1 MKRFAWCWVAV
12 SLWGHL
18 GVAQA
23 ALFEDD
29 EARRAILELRQSHRA
44 LQERLDRQGQE
55 LKAMSEDSQQLR
67 RSLLD
72 FQAQT
77 EALRA
82 EISRMRGDKEVL
94 LKDLADT
101 QRRLK
106 DQAQVVEERFRKFE
120 PLTVTIDGIEFQAEP
135 AEKREFD
142 NALAV
147 FRKGDFT
154 PAANAFADF
163 IRRYPQSGYLPQSLF
178 WLGNAQYATREY
190 KLAITNFRSLLGVAA
205 QHPRASEAMLS
216 IANCQVELKETKAAR
231 KTLEDLVKDFPQ
243 SEAAVAAKER
253 LSRLK

>member
-1 MKRFAWCWVAV
+1 M
-12 SLWGHL
+12 WGHL

-55 LKAMSEDSQQLR
+55 LKAMSDDSQQLR

-72 FQAQT
+72 FQAQS

-82 EISRMRGDKEVL
+82 EISRMRGDKEIL
-94 LKDLADT
+94 LKDLSDT

-120 PLTVTIDGIEFQAEP
+120 PLTVTVDGIEFQAEP

-190 KLAITNFRSLLGVAA
+190 KLAITNFRSLLSVAA
-205 QHPRASEAMLS
+205 QHPRAPEALLS
-216 IANCQVELKETKAAR
+216 IANCQVELKESKAAR

-243 SEAAVAAKER
+243 SEAAAAAKER